1 MPHFITPSVP
11 FAERQIIHMKKICI
25 LPLVIVG
32 IVLFALLLDNPLNHP
47 NDVNDSTISTTD
59 SSEYDAFRDP
69 NVLWGRESEFDW
81 DIWHPPGSVI
91 VSPGLTDLMS
101 SANETNMVA
110 FTVELIHMCEFH
122 PIDINNLMIP
132 DSLIDDG
139 YLLECIQ
146 LFNKADN
153 LDRCTELYNE
163 ARMYVEGT
171 VSTEEYLSYY
181 YSWKTSDAKWVRSRF
196 IEFGFIPVYD
206 EEFTEQGQES
216 IDKLL
221 TFVGAPQDI
230 QFLEEKITINE
241 IYLLRLPK
249 ITYHNPLIAIK
260 E

>member
-1 MPHFITPSVP
+1 
-11 FAERQIIHMKKICI
+11 MKRLCI
-25 LPLVIVG
+25 SLVVIVG
-32 IVLFALLLDNPLNHP
+32 IVLLVLLLNNPLDHSTDINY
-47 NDVNDSTISTTD
+47 STISATD
-59 SSEYDAFRDP
+59 LNEYDAFRDP
-69 NVLWGRESEFDW
+69 NVLWGSESEFDW

-110 FTVELIHMCEFH
+110 FTVELIHMCEFN
-122 PIDINNLMIP
+122 PVDMNILMIP

-146 LFNKADN
+146 LFNQADN

-181 YSWKTSDAKWVRSRF
+181 YSWKTSDAKWVRSKF

-221 TFVGAPQDI
+221 SFVGVPKDI
-230 QFLEEKITINE
+230 QSLKEKITVVE
-241 IYLLRLPK
+241 TYLLRLPK
-249 ITYHNPLIAIK
+249 ITYHDTFNLPA
-260 E
+260 